1 MKDKPQ
7 NLYVEIEGISYPA
20 HNSLGAML
28 LFKKETGK
36 EVNQIDGL
44 SDSIIWLWCCVK
56 SASARTEHPLTMDC
70 QEFADR
76 CTMDVLDEWTN
87 TQRELQ
93 EESKKKTPKGSRKGS
108 MSS

>member
-1 MKDKPQ
+1 MNKGLN
-7 NLYVEIEGISYPA
+7 NLKIEIDGVEYPA
-20 HNSLGAML
+20 HSSLGAML

-36 EVNQIDGL
+36 EVNEINGL

-56 SASARTEHPLTMDC
+56 SASAKSDRPLEMDC

-76 CTMDVLDEWTN
+76 CTMETLQQWTMA
-87 TQRELQ
+87 QQ
-93 EESKKKTPKGSRKGS
+93 EDNDSKKKPAKVNKKAS